1 MLGAVEASSCYT
13 VLDANARGLVGDEVP
28 LEARIVSV
36 ADIFD
41 ALTSQRPYKK
51 QWSLD
56 EAFAK
61 LSLLADQGK
70 LDNDCVMTLTEQ
82 AETVLHVMTTYCRAG

>member
-1 MLGAVEASSCYT
+1 MLCHHEF
-13 VLDANARGLVGDEVP
+13 LDGTGYPRGLVGDEVP

-41 ALTSQRPYKK
+41 ALTSHRPYKK

-56 EAFAK
+56 EAFAE

-70 LDNDCVMTLTEQ
+70 LDNDCVMALIEQ
-82 AETVLHVMTTYCRAG
+82 TETVQHVMTTYIDGDA